1 MLSIFNNNKSKKY
14 TIPFYLFMFFLFSI
28 TISGFILPEK
38 TNYKTIEAGQTFI
51 VDNNKLLLE
60 SINKTD
66 DFVYLE
72 VIDHDWLNNI
82 GGYKFEV
89 DTKENL
95 NYKTT
100 PEIKVS
106 YRGYFLIKIPLKN
119 DYSSFKLTT
128 IKDVKNIEGTPS
140 KEVSVYFNEHQL
152 KINND
157 YRELDE
163 KEYIVNYLNL
173 LVSDI
178 EKKIRES
185 KRQISINQ
193 EIINNKMEDIELIEE
208 QKEFQTGDEI
218 KNSDSLISNKNN
230 KMAKLEDDILA
241 IEDSI
246 ILLKNKILKLESE
259 IYFVETGEKTEAE
272 LLKTRAEKEEEE
284 RKEEERKAKEEKEKE
299 EKEKKER
306 KKDDE

>member
-1 MLSIFNNNKSKKY
+1 MLNIFNNNKSKKY
-14 TIPFYLFMFFLFSI
+14 TIPFYIFIFFLFSI

-38 TNYKTIEAGQTFI
+38 TNYKTIEAGQSYD
-51 VDNNKLLLE
+51 VDGNKLLLQ
-60 SINKTD
+60 SINKTEE
-66 DFVYLE
+66 FVYIE
-72 VIDHDWLNNI
+72 IIDHDWLNNI

-89 DTKENL
+89 DTKENV

-106 YRGYFLIKIPLKN
+106 YKGYFLIKIPLKN

-128 IKDVKNIEGTPS
+128 IKDERNIEGTPS
-140 KEVSVYFNEHQL
+140 KETSIYFNEHQL

-157 YRELDE
+157 YKELGE

-173 LVSDI
+173 LIADI
-178 EKKIRES
+178 EKEIGEAKI
-185 KRQISINQ
+185 QISINQ
-193 EIINNKMEDIELIEE
+193 EIINDNMEDIELIEE

-230 KMAKLEDDILA
+230 KITKLEDDILT

-299 EKEKKER
+299 KKES